1 MALPIISVAQMREW
15 EQATWATGRTESE
28 VMDRVGLALARAAA
42 LQTRPDDLVLVLA
55 GKGNN
60 GEDARRAASHL
71 QDRRTEILNVTDP
84 STDLARLE
92 ELLAKRP
99 ALVLDGLFGIG
110 LNRPLSAEWVKFIE
124 KVNTSAARVLAVD
137 LPSGLNGDTGEHFG
151 AAIQADVTL
160 TVGAP
165 KAGLTKAAAG
175 VYAGRVEVAAEVGL
189 TPCTAASEMLWTM
202 PEDFHGFPPK
212 RSAVSHKGTYG
223 HLGIMAGSLGYHG
236 AGVLAARG
244 AQSAQPGLIT
254 LHTAQQAY
262 VPIASQLQAVM
273 VSEFRGGF
281 KMPAG
286 YTAHLV
292 GPGLAA
298 PEVRDLAAPVVRS
311 LWRDSDV
318 PLVIDASGFDI
329 LPLDPPAR
337 NTVRVL
343 TPHPGEA
350 ARLLRCTAEQVQA
363 NRMAALRNISKRYG
377 NCWVVLKGYQTLIG
391 HATGEVYVNN
401 TGNPYLAQGGSGD
414 LLAGFLGGLLAQ
426 PLARENVATT
436 IRYAVWQHGNAA
448 DQLQRTGK
456 KWTVEDLAVALRA
469 DTPD

>member
-15 EQATWATGRTESE
+15 EQGTWATGRTESE
-28 VMDRVGLALARAAA
+28 VIERVGLALACAAM
-42 LQTRPDDLVLVLA
+42 LQTRPDDLVLILA

-60 GEDARRAASHL
+60 GEDARRAAPHL
-71 QDRRTEILNVTDP
+71 RDRKTEILNVTDP
-84 STDLARLE
+84 SADLARLE

-99 ALVLDGLFGIG
+99 ALIMDGLFGIG
-110 LNRPLSAEWVKFIE
+110 LNRPLSADWVKFIE
-124 KVNTSAARVLAVD
+124 KVNTTTAQVLAVD

-165 KAGLTKAAAG
+165 KAGLVKSPAG
-175 VYAGRVEVAAEVGL
+175 TYAGRVEVAADVGL
-189 TPCTAASEMLWTM
+189 TTCTAASEMFWTM

-212 RSAVSHKGTYG
+212 RSVVSHKGTYG

-236 AGVLAARG
+236 AAVLAARG

-262 VPIASQLQAVM
+262 VPVASQLQAVM

-286 YTAHLV
+286 YSAHLV

-318 PLVIDASGFDI
+318 PLVIDATGLDI

-363 NRMAALRNISKRYG
+363 NRIAALRNISKRYG

-391 HATGEVYVNN
+391 RASGEVYVNS
-401 TGNPYLAQGGSGD
+401 TGNPYMAQGGSGD
-414 LLAGFLGGLLAQ
+414 VLAGFLGGLLAQ
-426 PLARENVATT
+426 PLASKNVATT

-448 DQLQRTGK
+448 DQLQRTGRN
-456 KWTVEDLAVALRA
+456 WTVEELVEALGNR
-469 DTPD
+469 TQS